1 MVETP
6 PIVLGW
12 CETLALPELAID
24 AIEAKID
31 TGARSSSLHVDE
43 QVLFEREGRAWV
55 RFRLHQ
61 DGAAAQ
67 LQFQAE
73 ARVHDRRAVRD
84 SGGHET
90 ERVFILTTLAI
101 AGRRYPIEV
110 NLAARRGLKFP
121 MLLGRTALAG
131 HFLVDPARKHAL
143 AALQL

>member
-55 RFRLHQ
+55 RFRLHL
-61 DGAAAQ
+61 DGAAAH
-67 LQFQAE
+67 LPVQAE
-73 ARVHDRRAVRD
+73 ARVHDRRGVRD

-101 AGRRYPIEV
+101 AGRRYPIEI

-131 HFLVDPARKHAL
+131 RFLIDPARKHAL
-143 AALQL
+143 AAPQL